1 MKTEKHAKIIVK
13 GGNGLSLC
21 IDQNGYLFTCSKNQN
36 GQYSR
41 ATKDGMIVTSFD
53 LDYIAIGARNN
64 DVQLYILSG
73 EGEQGNW
80 SKCNV
85 KTLSAFKRCIKK
97 EKSNGDR
104 WAYGFYVSDYFDDS
118 LGRNV
123 VLVDV
128 ENSENIRYLPE
139 SCFKS
144 I

>member
-1 MKTEKHAKIIVK
+1 MKNNKHAKIIVK
-13 GGNGLSLC
+13 GVNGLSLC
-21 IDQNGYLFTCSKNQN
+21 TDKDGYLFTCSKNKN

-41 ATKDGMIVTSFD
+41 ATKDGLTVTSFD

-80 SKCNV
+80 SKCNA

-123 VLVDV
+123 VLTDI
-128 ENSENIRYLPE
+128 ECSENKIYLPE
-139 SCFKS
+139 EMFEA